1 MVSQNQEWMCDML
14 PEDRHQKSF
23 GLIKLKFLG
32 SGAQM
37 VHGRARYSFHL
48 SARVDRLGV
57 DERERK
63 VGAVD
68 QALNHSEART
78 DSVH

>member
-1 MVSQNQEWMCDML
+1 ML
-14 PEDRHQKSF
+14 LRINTQKSF
-23 GLIKLKFLG
+23 GLTKLKCLG
-32 SGAQM
+32 SGIQM
-37 VHGRARYSFHL
+37 LHGRAHDSFNL
-48 SARVDRLGV
+48 SARVDRLRV

-78 DSVH
+78 YSVH